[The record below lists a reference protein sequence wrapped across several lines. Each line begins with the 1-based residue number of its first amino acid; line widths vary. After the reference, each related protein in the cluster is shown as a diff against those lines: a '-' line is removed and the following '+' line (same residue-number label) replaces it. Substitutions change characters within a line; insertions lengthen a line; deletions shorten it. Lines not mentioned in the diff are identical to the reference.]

1 MGQIIKSKFLV
12 DKNGSVHR
20 TLSAEE
26 FVKYDIGEMIV
37 EDGKGY
43 VVYGEGYEVVTA
55 VKTELKTDG
64 TQHTEILDHTVIP
77 KFFIIP
83 QKKSTFNWISFL
95 NKDNKIAVHC
105 KTEEEAKDFCEKM
118 DALGLMWSNGAS
130 YKGNSRW
137 EDFRREIYYA
147 NTGGYTFSDFYK
159 EEGYEIFEWG
169 DYMEQDLRNLLKNG
183 TVVELRD
190 GSRCMVIN
198 DGLMGVEDPDFSEK
212 ISKYSNGL
220 QFNGENRGMDIMKVY
235 GHGYTISQCMGDTLP
250 IIWKRKKQK
259 ITIEDIKKQFGE
271 DIEVII

>member
-1 MGQIIKSKFLV
+1 MGEVIDKKFLV
-12 DKNGSVHR
+12 DKNGQIHR
-20 TLSAEE
+20 HLTVEE
-26 FVKYDIGEMIV
+26 FIKYDIGELVV
-37 EDGKGY
+37 EDSKGY
-43 VVYGEGYEVVTA
+43 VVYGSGYRIDCSNEI
-55 VKTELKTDG
+55 ELKTDG
-64 TQHTEILDHTVIP
+64 TRYIRIGKQVKVPMIFLT
-77 KFFIIP
+77 P

-137 EDFRREIYYA
+137 EDFRREIYYG

>member
-1 MGQIIKSKFLV
+1 MGEVIKTKFLV
-12 DKNGSVHR
+12 DKNGSVHKI
-20 TLSAEE
+20 LSTEE
-26 FVKYDIGEMIV
+26 FVKYDIGELVI

-43 VVYGEGYEVVTA
+43 VVHGEGYEVTSV

-64 TQHTEILDHTVIP
+64 TRHTEILDYKVTP
-77 KFFIIP
+77 KSFITP

-105 KTEEEAKDFCEKM
+105 KTKEEAEDFCEKM
-118 DALGLMWSNGAS
+118 DALGLMWSNGTS
-130 YKGNSRW
+130 YKENSRW
-137 EDFRREIYYA
+137 EDFRREIYYG
-147 NTGGYTFSDFYK
+147 NTGGHTFSDFYK
-159 EEGYEIFEWG
+159 EEEYEIFEWG
-169 DYMEQDLRNLLKNG
+169 DYMEQDLRDLLKNG

-190 GSRCMVIN
+190 GLRCMVIN

-212 ISKYSNGL
+212 IFKYSNGL

-235 GHGYTISQCMGDTLP
+235 GHGYTISQCIGDTLP

-259 ITIEDIKKQFGE
+259 ITMEDIKKQFGE